1 MGLASARRL
10 YYSGRAGRTPRR
22 RQHMHTLTI
31 AWLVVLYDF
40 LDDAYLD
47 SLLCDTEAGAI
58 VNAMDDIAH
67 ELQQIGLSPE
77 GRPLG

>member
-1 MGLASARRL
+1 
-10 YYSGRAGRTPRR
+10 
-22 RQHMHTLTI
+22 MHTLTI

-47 SLLCDTEAGAI
+47 SLLCDAEAGAI

-67 ELQQIGLSPE
+67 ELEQIGLSPE